1 MDFITGNI
9 SKIYSNPMIPF
20 KGTDFVTKPQT
31 VATNSIFDGYN
42 TNLITQHVDGFIKQN
57 KPAQEYWR
65 PQYSPAGFNNY
76 DNMLVRDAQG
86 NIVQEVKFS
95 KKGNTITQTINV
107 NSVDGSKFS
116 KVLTQNGNKKTMDIN
131 VKDKLGN
138 ILVQENRTYERL
150 DDDTAISTR
159 NGVEYKISGLKGNVI
174 TVEHEGKKEV
184 IDFNQKIF
192 PTTEKLDQSS
202 TGKNI
207 TDEQKEFLISRIKN
221 RPGDLILTLAN
232 EIDKFTFMDE
242 DGYEGWY
249 CGYKDNRPE
258 ERNDAIRI
266 LKTCRAADNML
277 ELHELGHG
285 VNEQNNKSG
294 NCWSDLNLIYRAVR
308 EKEINDFHNNMS
320 SNDYKLYMQKF
331 TNGENMLG
339 SGMTKEECKLVSAN
353 EEFAETFGFYNNM
366 DIENVNFR
374 TTSLI
379 QYMPASSRMAYNA
392 SKLI

>member
-1 MDFITGNI
+1 
-9 SKIYSNPMIPF
+9 
-20 KGTDFVTKPQT
+20 
-31 VATNSIFDGYN
+31 
-42 TNLITQHVDGFIKQN
+42 
-57 KPAQEYWR
+57 
-65 PQYSPAGFNNY
+65 
-76 DNMLVRDAQG
+76 MLVRDAHG
-86 NIVQEVKFS
+86 NIVQEVKFF

-258 ERNDAIRI
+258 ARNDAIRI

-294 NCWSDLNLIYRAVR
+294 NCWSDLNLIYHAVR

-320 SNDYKLYMQKF
+320 SNDYKSYMQKF